1 MWLDGLSV
9 NGRISAWIYD
19 VFMSEE
25 APLQNTQS
33 EVHYFNLE
41 CKLRGNLIYICEVR
55 LRPGMVYLIP
65 WLTWVEF

>member
-1 MWLDGLSV
+1 MWLGGLSV
-9 NGRISAWIYD
+9 NGSISAWIYD